1 MILVDTNVLVALVDE
16 RDDLAHRA
24 ERDLKR
30 LGVGPFGSTGPVLGE
45 ACFLLPKGYLRRR
58 LWFLL
63 GRLDVAFLDVPSPFW
78 DDVFDWM
85 DRYEEHEPDLADA
98 QIAVLCSRD
107 RECRIWTYDREFR
120 TTWRRMD
127 GSRIPVAISA
137 SR

>member
-1 MILVDTNVLVALVDE
+1 LILVDTNVLVALADE
-16 RDDLAHRA
+16 RDGLASRA

-30 LGVGPFGSTGPVLGE
+30 LGAGPFGLTGPVLGE
-45 ACFLLPKGYLRRR
+45 ACFLLPRGYLRRR

-63 GRLDVAFLDVPSPFW
+63 ARLGVAFVDVPSPFW

-98 QIAVLCSRD
+98 QMAVLCSRD
-107 RECRIWTYDREFR
+107 RDCRIWTYDREFR

-127 GSRIPVAISA
+127 GSRIPLAVSGP
-137 SR
+137 R